1 MPVFFRSAYS
11 RLRTLFE
18 ETLRGAG
25 TWNWTWP
32 EDLLA
37 ELRAT
42 VGMIG
47 MPPSTCTDVAEETQ
61 PLVLDET
68 RLDELDEAWLP
79 VVCADGPAVLIWPNS
94 D

>member
-1 MPVFFRSAYS
+1 MTVRPTAISSRTGVAHIRTRSRWRIIYS
-11 RLRTLFE
+11 ERCS
-18 ETLRGAG
+18 
-25 TWNWTWP
+25 
-32 EDLLA
+32 
-37 ELRAT
+37 
-42 VGMIG
+42 VY
-47 MPPSTCTDVAEETQ
+47 DVAEETQ